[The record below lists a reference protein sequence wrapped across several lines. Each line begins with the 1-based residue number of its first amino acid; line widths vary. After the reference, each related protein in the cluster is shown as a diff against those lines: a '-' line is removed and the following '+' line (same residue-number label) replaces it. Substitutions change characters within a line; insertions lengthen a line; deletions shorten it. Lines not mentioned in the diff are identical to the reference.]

1 MKKEIEM
8 KIFLLDSSIYISNL
22 NASDQFHLKTRDFIQ
37 KLEKQSEEI
46 EIIVP
51 ILIILEVAN
60 VLKKT
65 PEEILTFFADSK
77 IIEFNLDLVQKVIP
91 FFKSINLKTSDAVI
105 AGTAKIYGAELVSW
119 DMKLIKEAKKLVK
132 AYTPD

>member
-77 IIEFNLDLVQKVIP
+77 IIEFNLDLVQKIIP

>member
-1 MKKEIEM
+1 MKTL
-8 KIFLLDSSIYISNL
+8 LLDSSIYISNL
-22 NASDQFHLKTRDFIQ
+22 NESDQFHLKTRDFIQ
-37 KLEKQSEEI
+37 KLEKQLEEI

-119 DMKLIKEAKKLVK
+119 DKKLIKEAKMIVK
-132 AYTPD
+132 AYTPN

>member
-1 MKKEIEM
+1 MKKEIKM
-8 KIFLLDSSIYISNL
+8 KTLLLDSSIYISNL
-22 NASDQFHLKTRDFIQ
+22 NESDQFHLKTRDFIQ
-37 KLEKQSEEI
+37 KLEKQLEEI

-77 IIEFNLDLVQKVIP
+77 IIEFNLDLVQKIIP
-91 FFKSINLKTSDAVI
+91 FFKSINLKTSDAVV